1 MVVRRFAL
9 AVFAALLA
17 GIASA
22 QEFRVGSNV
31 SDFTVSTLDG
41 AKVSF
46 SSFRGS
52 TTVIAFIA
60 TQCPV
65 SNAYNSRMNAL
76 YSDYAAKGVKFLFI
90 NSNATEPANEVKAH
104 AQRVGFTFPVHKD
117 PNNIVADRFGA
128 HATPEMFVIDT
139 SGVIRY
145 HGSIDDSQNEA
156 HVKTQRLRNALDA
169 VLAGKNPEVSETKA
183 FGCSIKRVQ
192 KTS

>member
-1 MVVRRFAL
+1 MVFRRLAL
-9 AVFAALLA
+9 TAFAALLA
-17 GIASA
+17 GAASA
-22 QEFRVGSNV
+22 QEFRVGSKI
-31 SDFTVSTLDG
+31 SDFKVSTLDG

-46 SSFRGS
+46 SSFRGT
-52 TTVIAFIA
+52 TTVVAFVA

-76 YSDYAAKGVKFLFI
+76 YSEYAPKGVRFLFI
-90 NSNATEPANEVKAH
+90 NSNATEPAQEVKAH
-104 AQRVGFTFPVHKD
+104 AQRVGLVFPVHKD
-117 PNNIVADRFGA
+117 PNNVVADMFGA
-128 HATPEMFVIDT
+128 HATPEMYVIDS
-139 SGVIRY
+139 SGVMRY

-156 HVKTQRLRNALDA
+156 RVKTQRLRNALDA

>member
-1 MVVRRFAL
+1 MLVRLFAL
-9 AVFAALLA
+9 PACLALLA
-17 GIASA
+17 GAVSA
-22 QEFRVGSNV
+22 QDFRVGSKV
-31 SDFTVSTLDG
+31 SDFSVSTLDG

-52 TTVIAFIA
+52 TTVVAFIA
-60 TQCPV
+60 TECPV

-76 YSDYAAKGVKFLFI
+76 YSDYAPRGVKFLFI
-90 NSNATEPANEVKAH
+90 NSNATEPAAEVKAH

-117 PNNIVADRFGA
+117 PNNVVADMFGA
-128 HATPEMFVIDT
+128 HATPEIFVIDS

-145 HGSIDDSQNEA
+145 HGSIDDSQNEGR
-156 HVKTQRLRNALDA
+156 VRTQRLRNALDA
-169 VLAGKNPEVSETKA
+169 VVAGKTPEVAETKA